1 MHDLDSSALY
11 KEGRLWD
18 GCVINGG
25 RGGGIPHASLRSLL
39 RLNRKRKKPGLKRET
54 DGEGYDEE
62 QDDSGGGGLKK
73 GDGLDGKSDIQA
85 GEDKERKR
93 EQAVQIHA
101 GLRNH

>member
-18 GCVINGG
+18 GCVINRG
-25 RGGGIPHASLRSLL
+25 RGGIPHASLRSLL
-39 RLNRKRKKPGLKRET
+39 RLNRR
-54 DGEGYDEE
+54 
-62 QDDSGGGGLKK
+62 GGLKK
-73 GDGLDGKSDIQA
+73 GDGLDGKNDIQA